1 MSHMILNPVIE
12 TVSIASIPA
21 AQDAVRAMAQVLP
34 RGAGTKTAL
43 AGRWPTATRLD
54 LRPLRGI
61 VEYNPGEYVFT
72 ALAGTPL
79 AEVQAALAEHGQYL
93 PFDPPLA
100 AAGATLGGT
109 VATGLSGSGRR
120 RYGGVRDFIIGMRY
134 VDGQGRLV
142 RSGGKVVKNA
152 AGFDQHKLFVGSLG
166 SLGVIVEVSFKVF
179 PQPPAYTT
187 LQITGLSLAD
197 AIDAIGR
204 LSTSHFDLEA
214 LDLLPADGAYT
225 LLLRIGGPA
234 TVLPARLANL
244 CRWLGRGDAAAD
256 DAALWQRAATF
267 GWLPRG
273 VKLAKTPLTLATL
286 PALEA
291 MLASAHA
298 ARRYAD
304 GGNLAWIA
312 WPGAWDELDAHLLS
326 LGLSGVA
333 LLGPPAEQPLL
344 GLRNG
349 AHLAAR
355 IKQTLDP
362 DNKFPPLAGGNQ

>member
-1 MSHMILNPVIE
+1 
-12 TVSIASIPA
+12 
-21 AQDAVRAMAQVLP
+21 
-34 RGAGTKTAL
+34 
-43 AGRWPTATRLD
+43 
-54 LRPLRGI
+54 
-61 VEYNPGEYVFT
+61 
-72 ALAGTPL
+72 
-79 AEVQAALAEHGQYL
+79 
-93 PFDPPLA
+93 
-100 AAGATLGGT
+100 
-109 VATGLSGSGRR
+109 
-120 RYGGVRDFIIGMRY
+120 VRDFVIGVRF
-134 VDGQGRLV
+134 VDGRGQVV

-152 AGFDQHKLFVGSLG
+152 AGFDLPKLMAGSLG
-166 SLGVIVEVSFKVF
+166 RLGVIVELSFKVF

>member
-1 MSHMILNPVIE
+1 MMILDLVVETILIE
-12 TVSIASIPA
+12 SIAA
-21 AQDAVRAMAQVLP
+21 AQDAVRATTQVLP
-34 RGAGTKTAL
+34 IGGGSKTAL
-43 AGRWPTATRLD
+43 ATRWPAATRLD
-54 LRPLRGI
+54 LRPLAGI
-61 VEYNPGEYVFT
+61 VEYNPSEFVFT

-93 PFDPPLA
+93 PFDPPFA

-120 RYGGVRDFIIGMRY
+120 RYGGVRDFIIGMRF

-152 AGFDQHKLFVGSLG
+152 AGFDQHKLLVGSLG

-179 PQPPAYTT
+179 PQPLAYAT
-187 LQITGLSLAD
+187 LQIDGIPLAA
-197 AIDAIGR
+197 AIEIIGR

-214 LDLLPADGAYT
+214 LDLVPAHGAYA

-234 TVLPARLANL
+234 PVLPARLENL
-244 CRWLGRGDAAAD
+244 RRWLGRGEPVVD
-256 DAALWQRAATF
+256 DAATWQATTTF
-267 GWLPRG
+267 DWLPRSAR
-273 VKLAKTPLTLATL
+273 LAKIPATLATL
-286 PALEA
+286 PALEVLLTEVGA
-291 MLASAHA
+291 E
-298 ARRYAD
+298 RRYAD
-304 GGNLAWIA
+304 GGNLAWIG
-312 WPGAWDELDAHLLS
+312 WPGEWADLDARLLA

-333 LLGPPAEQPLL
+333 LLGPRAEQPLL

-349 AHLAAR
+349 AYLTAR

-362 DNKFPPLAGGNQ
+362 EDKFPPLDGGKS

>member
-1 MSHMILNPVIE
+1 M
-12 TVSIASIPA
+12 
-21 AQDAVRAMAQVLP
+21 
-34 RGAGTKTAL
+34 
-43 AGRWPTATRLD
+43 
-54 LRPLRGI
+54 
-61 VEYNPGEYVFT
+61 FT

-100 AAGATLGGT
+100 AAGATLGGA

-152 AGFDQHKLFVGSLG
+152 AGFDQHKLLVGSLG

-179 PQPPAYTT
+179 PQPLAFAT
-187 LQITGLSLAD
+187 LQISGLSLAS
-197 AIDAIGR
+197 AIDTIGR

-214 LDLLPADGAYT
+214 LDLLPAEGAYT

-234 TVLPARLANL
+234 AVLPARLEHL
-244 CRWLGRGDAAAD
+244 RRWQGRGEAVAD
-256 DAALWQRAATF
+256 DAAIWQRTATF
-267 GWLPRG
+267 SWLPRG
-273 VKLAKTPLTLATL
+273 AKLAKAPLTLAAL
-286 PALEA
+286 PALDA
-291 MLASAHA
+291 MLASCNA
-298 ARRYAD
+298 ARRYID
-304 GGNLAWIA
+304 GSNLAWIA
-312 WPGAWDELDAHLLS
+312 WPGAWDELDAQLLA

-333 LLGPPAEQPLL
+333 LLGPPTEQPLL
-344 GLRNG
+344 GLHNG
-349 AHLAAR
+349 ANLAAR

-362 DNKFPPLAGGNQ
+362 ENKFPPLNGGKQ

>member
-1 MSHMILNPVIE
+1 MILDPEVETIAIE
-12 TVSIASIPA
+12 SMAA
-21 AQDAVRAMAQVLP
+21 AQDAVRATPLVLP
-34 RGAGTKTAL
+34 IGGGSKTAL
-43 AGRWPTATRLD
+43 ATRWPTATRLD
-54 LRPLRGI
+54 LRPLAGI

-79 AEVQAALAEHGQYL
+79 AAVQAALAEHGQYL
-93 PFDPPLA
+93 PFDPPFA
-100 AAGATLGGT
+100 AAGATLGGA

-120 RYGGVRDFIIGMRY
+120 RYGGVRDFIIGMRF

-152 AGFDQHKLFVGSLG
+152 AGFDQHKLLVGSLG

-179 PQPPAYTT
+179 PQPLAYAT
-187 LQITGLSLAD
+187 LQIDGITLTT
-197 AIDAIGR
+197 AIEIIGR

-214 LDLLPADGAYT
+214 LDLIPAGGAYA
-225 LLLRIGGPA
+225 LCLRIGGPA
-234 TVLPARLANL
+234 AVLPARLENL
-244 CRWLGRGDAAAD
+244 RRWLGRGEPVAD
-256 DAALWQRAATF
+256 DAATWRAATTF
-267 GWLPRG
+267 NWLPRG
-273 VKLAKTPLTLATL
+273 AKLAKTPATLATL
-286 PALEA
+286 PALDA
-291 MLASAHA
+291 MLAATGA

-312 WPGAWDELDAHLLS
+312 WPGEWADLDARLLA

-333 LLGPPAEQPLL
+333 LLGPRAEQPLL

-349 AHLAAR
+349 AYLAAR

-362 DNKFPPLAGGNQ
+362 ESKFPPLDGGKS